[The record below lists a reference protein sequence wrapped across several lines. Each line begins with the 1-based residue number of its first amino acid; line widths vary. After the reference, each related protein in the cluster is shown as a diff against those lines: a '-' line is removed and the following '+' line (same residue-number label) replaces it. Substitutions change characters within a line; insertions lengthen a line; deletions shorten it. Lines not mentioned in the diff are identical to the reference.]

1 MEVNEKAD
9 MEATS
14 VPDSSIAPSWS
25 EPSYLSPSAILQNIE
40 NIDTLEITF
49 QNVENI
55 EDIEAILHNIEIDN
69 DRHQGPSHKR
79 KDGPKSQ
86 NEAKATKKRR
96 QIKEDTQRLVVQREI
111 EDVVA
116 LERENMDL
124 ENEEMSLKQRL
135 EHMQNTYLGFI
146 EKGQIVFIENPTSA
160 KSLALSPVSSN
171 IGEALPMTTPWSR
184 DATTPCPKEAGSS
197 DQGSSL
203 PREPVEPRETARSG
217 LPMTHDSNQ
226 PSSPHW
232 PIPCNPQGKAFCLFC
247 NM

>member
-1 MEVNEKAD
+1 

-14 VPDSSIAPSWS
+14 IPGQSTVASWS
-25 EPSYLSPSAILQNIE
+25 EPSYLSPTAILQNVE

-49 QNVENI
+49 ENVENI

-69 DRHQGPSHKR
+69 DHCQGPSQKR
-79 KDGPKSQ
+79 KAGPKSQ

-124 ENEEMSLKQRL
+124 KNEEMTLKQRL

-171 IGEALPMTTPWSR
+171 IGEALPTTTPWSIDATTPWPR
-184 DATTPCPKEAGSS
+184 DATTPWPS

-226 PSSPHW
+226 PSLPHW
-232 PIPCNPQGKAFCLFC
+232 PIPCNPRGKAFCLFC

>member
-1 MEVNEKAD
+1 

-14 VPDSSIAPSWS
+14 VPGPSTVASWS
-25 EPSYLSPSAILQNIE
+25 EPSYLSPTAILQNVE

-49 QNVENI
+49 ENVENI
-55 EDIEAILHNIEIDN
+55 EDIEAILHNIEMDN
-69 DRHQGPSHKR
+69 DHHQSPSQKR
-79 KDGPKSQ
+79 KAGPKSQ

-96 QIKEDTQRLVVQREI
+96 QIKEDTQRIVVQREI

-124 ENEEMSLKQRL
+124 ENEEMTLKQRL

-146 EKGQIVFIENPTSA
+146 EKGQIVFIENPTSV

-171 IGEALPMTTPWSR
+171 IGEALPTTTPWSIDATTPWPR
-184 DATTPCPKEAGSS
+184 DATTPWPKEAGSS

-217 LPMTHDSNQ
+217 LPMTHNTNE

>member
-1 MEVNEKAD
+1 

-14 VPDSSIAPSWS
+14 VAGQSTAPSWS
-25 EPSYLSPSAILQNIE
+25 EPSYLSPTAILQNVE

-49 QNVENI
+49 ENVENI

-69 DRHQGPSHKR
+69 DHCQGPSQKR
-79 KDGPKSQ
+79 KAGPKSQ

-124 ENEEMSLKQRL
+124 ENEEMTLKQRL

-171 IGEALPMTTPWSR
+171 IGEALPTTMPWPR
-184 DATTPCPKEAGSS
+184 DATTPWPS

-217 LPMTHDSNQ
+217 LPMTHNSNQ

>member
-1 MEVNEKAD
+1 

-14 VPDSSIAPSWS
+14 VPGPSTALSWS
-25 EPSYLSPSAILQNIE
+25 EPSYLSPTEILQNVE

-49 QNVENI
+49 QNVEDN

-69 DRHQGPSHKR
+69 DHHQSPSHK
-79 KDGPKSQ
+79 KKAGQKSQ
-86 NEAKATKKRR
+86 SEAKATKKRR
-96 QIKEDTQRLVVQREI
+96 QIKEGTQRIVVQTEI

-124 ENEEMSLKQRL
+124 ENEEMTLKQRL
-135 EHMQNTYLGFI
+135 EHMQNTCLGFI
-146 EKGQIVFIENPTSA
+146 EKGQIVFIKNPTSV

-171 IGEALPMTTPWSR
+171 IGEALPTTPPWSR
-184 DATTPCPKEAGSS
+184 DTTTPWPRDATTGWPKDAGSS

-232 PIPCNPQGKAFCLFC
+232 PIPCNPRGMAFCLFC

>member
-1 MEVNEKAD
+1 

-14 VPDSSIAPSWS
+14 IPGQSTAPSWS
-25 EPSYLSPSAILQNIE
+25 EPSYLSPTAILQNVE

-49 QNVENI
+49 ENVENI

-69 DRHQGPSHKR
+69 DHCQGPSQKR
-79 KDGPKSQ
+79 KAGPKSQ

-96 QIKEDTQRLVVQREI
+96 QIKEDTQRIVVQREI

-124 ENEEMSLKQRL
+124 ENEEMTLKQRL

-171 IGEALPMTTPWSR
+171 IGEALPTTTPWSIDATTPWPR
-184 DATTPCPKEAGSS
+184 DATTPWPS
-197 DQGSSL
+197 DQGSSQ
-203 PREPVEPRETARSG
+203 PREQVEPRETARSG
-217 LPMTHDSNQ
+217 LPMTHNSNQ

>member
-1 MEVNEKAD
+1 

-14 VPDSSIAPSWS
+14 VPGPSTAPSWS
-25 EPSYLSPSAILQNIE
+25 EPSYFSPTAILQNVE
-40 NIDTLEITF
+40 DIDTLEITF

-69 DRHQGPSHKR
+69 DHHQGPSHKR
-79 KDGPKSQ
+79 KADPKSQ

-96 QIKEDTQRLVVQREI
+96 QIKEDTQRIVVQREI
-111 EDVVA
+111 EDVLA

-124 ENEEMSLKQRL
+124 ENEEMTLKQRL

-160 KSLALSPVSSN
+160 KSLAFSPVSSN
-171 IGEALPMTTPWSR
+171 IGEALPTTPPWSR
-184 DATTPCPKEAGSS
+184 DTTTPWPRDATKAWPKDAGSG

-203 PREPVEPRETARSG
+203 PREPVEPREAARSG
-217 LPMTHDSNQ
+217 LPMTHNSNQ

>member
-1 MEVNEKAD
+1 

-14 VPDSSIAPSWS
+14 VPGPSTAPSWS
-25 EPSYLSPSAILQNIE
+25 EPSYLSPTAILQNVE

-49 QNVENI
+49 ENVENI

-69 DRHQGPSHKR
+69 DHHQSPSQKR
-79 KDGPKSQ
+79 KAGPKSQ

-96 QIKEDTQRLVVQREI
+96 QIKEDTQRIVVQREI

-124 ENEEMSLKQRL
+124 ENEEMTLKQRL

-146 EKGQIVFIENPTSA
+146 ENGQIVFIENPTST
-160 KSLALSPVSSN
+160 KSLPLSLVSLN
-171 IGEALPMTTPWSR
+171 NGEALPMTIHWPR
-184 DATTPCPKEAGSS
+184 EAGSS
-197 DQGSSL
+197 HQGSSYQG
-203 PREPVEPRETARSG
+203 EPDEPREIAGRDQRSYR
-217 LPMTHDSNQ
+217 PVTHDAAIQ

-232 PIPCNPQGKAFCLFC
+232 PIPCNPQGKDFCLFC
-247 NM
+247 CV

>member
-1 MEVNEKAD
+1 

-14 VPDSSIAPSWS
+14 VPDPSTAPSWS
-25 EPSYLSPSAILQNIE
+25 DSEPCYLSSTPILQNVE
-40 NIDTLEITF
+40 NFDTLEITF

-55 EDIEAILHNIEIDN
+55 VDIDAILHNIEIDN
-69 DRHQGPSHKR
+69 DHHQGPSHKR
-79 KDGPKSQ
+79 KVGPNSQ

-116 LERENMDL
+116 LERENMEL

-160 KSLALSPVSSN
+160 KSLALSPVSTN
-171 IGEALPMTTPWSR
+171 IGDALPTTTPWSR
-184 DATTPCPKEAGSS
+184 DATTPWPKEAGSS

-203 PREPVEPRETARSG
+203 PSEPVEPRETARSG